1 MAKKNIGKIKGF
13 TIQFMPYSEIKHLDG
28 DERIRKILGIV
39 LGNYILIIQGR
50 LKPEEEARLIGDTMA
65 MIGHVKTFKGIE
77 LAVITGNG
85 DEGFFSTLKKGLANA
100 IAGGDL
106 GAVTIIGPAT
116 IVKEIK
122 KNPRKIELML
132 NR

>member
-1 MAKKNIGKIKGF
+1 MAKRNLGKIKGF
-13 TIQFMPYSEIKHLDG
+13 TIQFMPYSEIKALG
-28 DERIRKILGIV
+28 SDERIRKILSIV

-65 MIGHVKTFKGIE
+65 MIGHVKNFKGIE
-77 LAVITGNG
+77 LAVIAGNG
-85 DEGFFSTLKKGLANA
+85 DEGFFSNFKKGLANA
-100 IAGGDL
+100 IAGGDF